1 MSTFRQ
7 VIYVIEI
14 SDAYC
19 DLVKTTELYV
29 VILGIEI
36 KRTIITLKIIPA
48 LSPQMRYHTFPGN
61 IKSKLDAELI
71 H

>member
-14 SDAYC
+14 SHAYC

-36 KRTIITLKIIPA
+36 KRTTFQSLTVVIPV
-48 LSPQMRYHTFPGN
+48 
-61 IKSKLDAELI
+61 
-71 H
+71 